1 MRVSLS
7 WLNEFV
13 DLSDQTVQGVSD
25 LLTFSGVE
33 VEGIESTGVV
43 LDGHFVVGEVVDCQ
57 AHPNSDHLHVCK
69 VFDGTETLQIV
80 CGAPNVRTGVKAPLA
95 KIGAVMPGPEGF
107 AIKKGKLRGVE

>member
-57 AHPNSDHLHVCK
+57 AHPNSDHLHVICM
-69 VFDGTETLQIV
+69 VLIH
-80 CGAPNVRTGVKAPLA
+80 
-95 KIGAVMPGPEGF
+95 
-107 AIKKGKLRGVE
+107 